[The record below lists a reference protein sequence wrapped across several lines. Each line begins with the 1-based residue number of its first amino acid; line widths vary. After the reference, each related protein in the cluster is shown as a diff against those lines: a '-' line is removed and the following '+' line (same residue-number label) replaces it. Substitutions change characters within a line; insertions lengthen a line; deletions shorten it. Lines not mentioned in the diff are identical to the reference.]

1 MKKEIVE
8 LLFRRHYPTM
18 YRRALTILY
27 DGQESKDAVGD
38 IFERLLTIDIA
49 LEEATVEQY
58 LLTCVRNECLKRL
71 EQKNARQRMARL
83 YANEHILDNSAT
95 RDEARLHRL
104 IEFAHSRLTLQEQ
117 TIFRLRFLDGRSYE
131 EIGAQL
137 GISRVAV
144 WKHLSHI
151 MTTIKEQFN
160 ISEL

>member
-8 LLFRRHYPTM
+8 QLFRRHYPTM

-27 DGQESKDAVGD
+27 DGQESKDAVCD
-38 IFERLLTIDIA
+38 IFERLLTTDIA

-58 LLTCVRNECLKRL
+58 LLICVRNECLKRL

-83 YANEHILDNSAT
+83 YTNEHMLDNSTT

-104 IEFAHSRLTLQEQ
+104 IEFAHSRLSTQEQ
-117 TIFRLRFLDGRSYE
+117 TIFRLRFLDGKSYE
-131 EIGAQL
+131 EIGSQL

-144 WKHLSHI
+144 WKHLSHL